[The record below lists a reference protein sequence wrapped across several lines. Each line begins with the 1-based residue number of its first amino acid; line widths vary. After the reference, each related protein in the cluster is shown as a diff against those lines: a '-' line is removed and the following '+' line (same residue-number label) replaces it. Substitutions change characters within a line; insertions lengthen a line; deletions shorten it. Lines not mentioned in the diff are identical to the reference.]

1 MMTTSM
7 LATRPAPSTSFQPTP
22 LSSTVVRET
31 NTSHITRRNTYALKV
46 RGDRMRDSNLFDGD
60 VIIIRRYQHDTQHET
75 AVATI
80 NQREVALKQLSIS
93 RLGVHLLPEDAA
105 TPAVFLHNCDIQVLG
120 MVMGIEHHDSPPRHH

>member
-1 MMTTSM
+1 MTMSM
-7 LATRPAPSTSFQPTP
+7 PAPRPIQGAPLQPAP
-22 LSSTVVRET
+22 LSTTTARQR
-31 NTSHITRRNTYALKV
+31 NAAHITRRNTYALKV

-60 VIIIRRYQHDTQHET
+60 VIIIRRYQHDTQQET

-120 MVMGIEHHDSPPRHH
+120 MVMGIEHHDSPSQHH